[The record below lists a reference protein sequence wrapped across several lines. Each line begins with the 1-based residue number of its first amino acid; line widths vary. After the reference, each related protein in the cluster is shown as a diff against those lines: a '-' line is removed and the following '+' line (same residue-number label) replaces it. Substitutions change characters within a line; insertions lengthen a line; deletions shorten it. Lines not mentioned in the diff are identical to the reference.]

1 MILHNLTQE
10 EMAAIE
16 KAGVLRTFSKGE
28 PIIREGAPGSSFFLI
43 LDGVVEVRKGL
54 DSGKYKKLVELGP
67 LDIIGEV
74 CFLGVENRSATV
86 VALEPSQLM
95 EFERAQFD
103 RLITDR
109 PLIGL
114 KLYRSMA
121 CELAHRLAKVD
132 SELKDAL
139 LWALRDTDSFV
150 GADVRSARKLSLVLR
165 DTA

>member
-16 KAGVLRTFSKGE
+16 KVGVARTFPKGAA
-28 PIIREGAPGSSFFLI
+28 IIHEGAPGSSFFLI
-43 LDGVVEVRKGL
+43 LDGAVEVRKGL

-74 CFLGVENRSATV
+74 CFLGVEIRSATV
-86 VALEPSQLM
+86 VALKPTQLM
-95 EFERAQFD
+95 EFERAQFEA
-103 RLITDR
+103 LIDQR

-121 CELAHRLAKVD
+121 CELAHRLTKVD
-132 SELKDAL
+132 SDLKDAL
-139 LWALRDTDSFV
+139 MWALHD
-150 GADVRSARKLSLVLR
+150 ADASASA
-165 DTA
+165 DAT